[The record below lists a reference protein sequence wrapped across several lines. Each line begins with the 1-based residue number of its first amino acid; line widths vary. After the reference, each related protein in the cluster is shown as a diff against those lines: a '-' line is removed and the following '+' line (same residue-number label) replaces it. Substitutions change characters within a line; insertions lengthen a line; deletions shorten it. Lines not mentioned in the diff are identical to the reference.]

1 MFSSTGSNH
10 PIIPRKNDLLITP
23 HYVTFHSND
32 RDKTKYPSASQWA
45 TRLPQNVNSIRS
57 MHLVDCYIPT
67 KNAHVFK
74 QDYQNLAFMI
84 EIETTTS
91 EPEPEPEPESYC
103 DCNEQEYNKRKD
115 GVKILGSCAPDIKH
129 TPSLNLSRPL
139 IPHSNVKFDADTKDD
154 YVTGPDNNGPYQIP
168 SVQLQNNSTYLTCS
182 IDSSTTTPIL
192 LGCPSSKNNQKG
204 LDNMTPCNDN
214 NCDPPA
220 PRSMSDQQSALI
232 RIGHTNP
239 PYITKMRENE
249 ELIEKCCPEYDY
261 NTYDNSNPTPSN
273 MYMLRIREGYYTGQE
288 LATELQNQLNNLPHT
303 HIKWLVH
310 YSSIN
315 CKLYFYCYTTN
326 STININVKFRFECK
340 INYDCKKFINKDQPL
355 VWNNNDWWGL
365 GYYLGF
371 KKKYYKMSCLDRDS
385 GKSLEETINEMT
397 FNDSWYNNIP
407 PDEQFTGWE
416 EETTRHQ
423 LCGLVSCCCANTL
436 GPSVL
441 YMEVV
446 KYNNCDEIYHSSN
459 NTSSTYNNTFSGI
472 NNAVFAKLEMDP
484 ERSGRGFFKDSVQYI
499 THMKNQLEERINKL
513 EFKFRFH
520 DGRYVVFDCNKDLN
534 FSIQFNCAEENP
546 LSKYTFT
553 AVPGW
558 TT

>member
-84 EIETTTS
+84 EIETTS
-91 EPEPEPEPESYC
+91 ETNTEPYC
-103 DCNEQEYNKRKD
+103 DCNEQEYNEQILHHSEEN
-115 GVKILGSCAPDIKH
+115 VKLLGSCASDVKH

-139 IPHSNVKFDADTKDD
+139 IPHSNVKFDVHTKQH
-154 YVTGPDNNGPYQIP
+154 YAGQEHNGPYQIP
-168 SVQLQNNSTYLTCS
+168 SVQLQNNSTYSTDCT
-182 IDSSTTTPIL
+182 SSV
-192 LGCPSSKNNQKG
+192 NNQAG
-204 LDNMTPCNDN
+204 LDNMDKLYPCNYD

-220 PRSMSDQQSALI
+220 PRSMCDQQSALI

-261 NTYDNSNPTPSN
+261 NTYENSTTSN
-273 MYMLRIREGYYTGQE
+273 MYMLRIREGYYTGE
-288 LATELQNQLNNLPHT
+288 ALATELQTQLNQLQKFNT
-303 HIKWLVH
+303 YIGWKVH
-310 YSSIN
+310 HSPIN
-315 CKLYFYCYTTN
+315 CKLYFYCYSTNN
-326 STININVKFRFECK
+326 STNINVKFRFECK

-371 KKKYYKMSCLDRDS
+371 KKKYYNMSCLP
-385 GKSLEETINEMT
+385 KLPANNQSLEDTIKNVR
-397 FNDSWYNNIP
+397 FNDFWYNNIP
-407 PDEQFTGWE
+407 PDEQFNPTFFSDKGKIV
-416 EETTRHQ
+416 
-423 LCGLVSCCCANTL
+423 CGLVSCCCANTL

-520 DGRYVVFDCNKDLN
+520 DGRYVVVDCNKDLN

>member
-1 MFSSTGSNH
+1 
-10 PIIPRKNDLLITP
+10 
-23 HYVTFHSND
+23 
-32 RDKTKYPSASQWA
+32 
-45 TRLPQNVNSIRS
+45 
-57 MHLVDCYIPT
+57 
-67 KNAHVFK
+67 
-74 QDYQNLAFMI
+74 
-84 EIETTTS
+84 
-91 EPEPEPEPESYC
+91 
-103 DCNEQEYNKRKD
+103 
-115 GVKILGSCAPDIKH
+115 
-129 TPSLNLSRPL
+129 
-139 IPHSNVKFDADTKDD
+139 
-154 YVTGPDNNGPYQIP
+154 
-168 SVQLQNNSTYLTCS
+168 
-182 IDSSTTTPIL
+182 
-192 LGCPSSKNNQKG
+192 
-204 LDNMTPCNDN
+204 
-214 NCDPPA
+214 
-220 PRSMSDQQSALI
+220 
-232 RIGHTNP
+232 
-239 PYITKMRENE
+239 MRENE

-261 NTYDNSNPTPSN
+261 NTYDNSSTTNN
-273 MYMLRIREGYYTGQE
+273 MYMLRIREGYYTGE
-288 LATELQNQLNNLPHT
+288 ALATELQNQLNNLPHT
-303 HIKWLVH
+303 DIKWLVH

-326 STININVKFRFECK
+326 NNITINVKFRFECK

-371 KKKYYKMSCLDRDS
+371 KKKYYNMSCQKKKTGDQ
-385 GKSLEETINEMT
+385 SLKETINKIK
-397 FNDSWYNNIP
+397 FNELWYNNIP
-407 PDEQFTGWE
+407 PDRDFDTQDFANKEKV
-416 EETTRHQ
+416 
-423 LCGLVSCCCANTL
+423 CGLVSCCCANTL

>member
-1 MFSSTGSNH
+1 
-10 PIIPRKNDLLITP
+10 
-23 HYVTFHSND
+23 
-32 RDKTKYPSASQWA
+32 
-45 TRLPQNVNSIRS
+45 

-91 EPEPEPEPESYC
+91 EPKPESYC
-103 DCNEQEYNKRKD
+103 DCNEQEYNKQ
-115 GVKILGSCAPDIKH
+115 GTTQLLGSCAPDVKH

-139 IPHSNVKFDADTKDD
+139 IPHSNVKFDAHTKQH
-154 YVTGPDNNGPYQIP
+154 YAGQENNGPYQIP
-168 SVQLQNNSTYLTCS
+168 SVQLQNNSTYSTDCT
-182 IDSSTTTPIL
+182 SSV
-192 LGCPSSKNNQKG
+192 NNQAG
-204 LDNMTPCNDN
+204 LDNMDNLYPCNYD

-220 PRSMSDQQSALI
+220 PRSMCDQQSALI

-249 ELIEKCCPEYDY
+249 ELIEKCCAEYDY
-261 NTYDNSNPTPSN
+261 NTYDNSSTANN

-288 LATELQNQLNNLPHT
+288 LATELQNQLNNLSSSASLT
-303 HIKWLVH
+303 DIQWKVH
-310 YSSIN
+310 YSHIN
-315 CKLYFYCYTTN
+315 CKLYFYYYLN
-326 STININVKFRFECK
+326 SNSNVTVNSLKFRFECK

-371 KKKYYKMSCLDRDS
+371 KKKYYVISNSCLPESDDVVS
-385 GKSLEETINEMT
+385 QIKNLP
-397 FNDSWYNNIP
+397 FNDLWYNNIP
-407 PDEQFTGWE
+407 PDHEFDTQDFANKKNI
-416 EETTRHQ
+416 
-423 LCGLVSCCCANTL
+423 CGLVSCCCANTL

>member
-91 EPEPEPEPESYC
+91 ETETEPYC
-103 DCNEQEYNKRKD
+103 DCNEQEYNKQ
-115 GVKILGSCAPDIKH
+115 GTAQLLGSCAPDVKY

-139 IPHSNVKFDADTKDD
+139 IPHSNVKFDANTKGD

-168 SVQLQNNSTYLTCS
+168 SVQLQNNSTYSTDCT
-182 IDSSTTTPIL
+182 SSE
-192 LGCPSSKNNQKG
+192 NNQSG
-204 LDNMTPCNDN
+204 LDNMNPCNDN

-220 PRSMSDQQSALI
+220 PRSMCDQQSALI

-249 ELIEKCCPEYDY
+249 ELIEKCCAEYDY
-261 NTYDNSNPTPSN
+261 NTYNNSSTTNN
-273 MYMLRIREGYYTGQE
+273 MYMLRIREGYYAGE
-288 LATELQNQLNNLPHT
+288 ALATELQKQLDNLHPD
-303 HIKWLVH
+303 IGWKVH
-310 YSSIN
+310 HSPIN
-315 CKLYFYCYTTN
+315 CKLYFYYYIKTN
-326 STININVKFRFECK
+326 ITVNSVKFRFECK

-371 KKKYYKMSCLDRDS
+371 KKKYYVISNSCLPKLPADNQT
-385 GKSLEETINEMT
+385 LEDTINNVT
-397 FNDSWYNNIP
+397 FNDPWYNNIP
-407 PDEQFTGWE
+407 PDEQFDPAFFSDKGKIV
-416 EETTRHQ
+416 
-423 LCGLVSCCCANTL
+423 CGLVSCCCANTL

-520 DGRYVVFDCNKDLN
+520 DGRYAVFDCNKDLN

>member
-1 MFSSTGSNH
+1 
-10 PIIPRKNDLLITP
+10 
-23 HYVTFHSND
+23 
-32 RDKTKYPSASQWA
+32 
-45 TRLPQNVNSIRS
+45 
-57 MHLVDCYIPT
+57 
-67 KNAHVFK
+67 
-74 QDYQNLAFMI
+74 
-84 EIETTTS
+84 
-91 EPEPEPEPESYC
+91 
-103 DCNEQEYNKRKD
+103 
-115 GVKILGSCAPDIKH
+115 
-129 TPSLNLSRPL
+129 
-139 IPHSNVKFDADTKDD
+139 
-154 YVTGPDNNGPYQIP
+154 
-168 SVQLQNNSTYLTCS
+168 
-182 IDSSTTTPIL
+182 
-192 LGCPSSKNNQKG
+192 
-204 LDNMTPCNDN
+204 
-214 NCDPPA
+214 
-220 PRSMSDQQSALI
+220 
-232 RIGHTNP
+232 
-239 PYITKMRENE
+239 MRENE
-249 ELIEKCCPEYDY
+249 ELIEKCCHEYDY
-261 NTYDNSNPTPSN
+261 NTYNNLSPTPSN

-288 LATELQNQLNNLPHT
+288 LATELQTQLDNLN
-303 HIKWLVH
+303 INIGWKVY
-310 YSSIN
+310 YSHIN
-315 CKLYFYCYTTN
+315 CKLYFYYYLDSNITVN
-326 STININVKFRFECK
+326 SLKFRFECK

-371 KKKYYKMSCLDRDS
+371 KKKYYNMSCLPKNDS
-385 GKSLEETINEMT
+385 DQSLKETINNVR
-397 FNDSWYNNIP
+397 FNDPWYNNIP
-407 PDEQFTGWE
+407 PDHEFDTQDFANKE
-416 EETTRHQ
+416 KV
-423 LCGLVSCCCANTL
+423 CGLVSCCCANTL

>member
-91 EPEPEPEPESYC
+91 EPKPESYC
-103 DCNEQEYNKRKD
+103 DCNEQEYNEQ
-115 GVKILGSCAPDIKH
+115 ILGSCAPDVKN

-139 IPHSNVKFDADTKDD
+139 IPHSNVKFDVHTKKH
-154 YVTGPDNNGPYQIP
+154 YAGQDNNGPYQIP
-168 SVQLQNNSTYLTCS
+168 SVQLQNNSTYSTDCT
-182 IDSSTTTPIL
+182 SSV
-192 LGCPSSKNNQKG
+192 NNQAG
-204 LDNMTPCNDN
+204 LDNMDNLYPCNYD

-220 PRSMSDQQSALI
+220 PRSMCDQQSALI

-249 ELIEKCCPEYDY
+249 ELIEKCCHEYDY
-261 NTYDNSNPTPSN
+261 NTYENTTTSN
-273 MYMLRIREGYYTGQE
+273 MYMLRIREGYYTGQD
-288 LATELQNQLNNLPHT
+288 LATELQTQLDNLHPD
-303 HIKWLVH
+303 IQWKVH
-310 YSSIN
+310 YSHIN
-315 CKLYFYCYTTN
+315 CKLYFYYYLDSNITVN
-326 STININVKFRFECK
+326 SLKFRFECK

-371 KKKYYKMSCLDRDS
+371 KKKYYNMSCLPKPS
-385 GKSLEETINEMT
+385 GQSLKDIINNMT
-397 FNDSWYNNIP
+397 FNDPWYNNIP
-407 PDEQFTGWE
+407 PDNEFDTQDFANKE
-416 EETTRHQ
+416 KV
-423 LCGLVSCCCANTL
+423 CGLVSCCCANTL